1 MAQLVLENRNY
12 NKMIKKAKRDHSRNR
27 KLVRQSSTSST
38 SSADQKQAAGF
49 VFIPSPLQGDEKKI
63 WSLGEKII
71 FVILFYFLPL
81 TYHDTHTHTLTQS
94 LSLSLSLLCYFWPLI
109 TTYTL
114 DTSLSVHTLTFYFAQ
129 LHVILPNFLIKI
141 RTSLYHTNYLFF
153 VFSLS
158 LCVCVCP
165 VYG

>member
-81 TYHDTHTHTLTQS
+81 TYHDTHTLTQVSLSLSIHTLLILATNNDSHADTS
-94 LSLSLSLLCYFWPLI
+94 LSLSLSLCTHAYFLFCP
-109 TTYTL
+109 
-114 DTSLSVHTLTFYFAQ
+114 TS
-129 LHVILPNFLIKI
+129 
-141 RTSLYHTNYLFF
+141 
-153 VFSLS
+153 
-158 LCVCVCP
+158 
-165 VYG
+165 